1 MVFPMRSKTLFVFLS
16 VILFLSGC
24 AWFQEKDLKSS
35 QELARDGMEEFKKGN
50 FNAAIENFEK
60 LKDWY
65 PFDKYA
71 ILAELK
77 IADSHYE
84 LQHYDEA
91 VVAYQ
96 EFENL
101 HPLNEAIPYV
111 IYRIGMCYYNRV
123 DTVDR
128 DQSTARKAL
137 ENFERLQKQF
147 PEDQYS
153 KRAGEHIHNCIKN
166 LAGHELY
173 VGMYYYK
180 TKHYKAALHRFK
192 SVLYDFPDVGIHRQA
207 MDYIAQ
213 CEHVMGTETVGK
225 P

>member
-1 MVFPMRSKTLFVFLS
+1 MVFF
-16 VILFLSGC
+16 SGC
-24 AWFQEKDLKSS
+24 SWLQEKDVKSS
-35 QELARDGMEEFKKGN
+35 QELARDGMDEFKAGN
-50 FNAAIENFEK
+50 YNAAIENFEK

-84 LQHYDEA
+84 LKHYDEA
-91 VVAYQ
+91 VFAYK

-111 IYRIGMCYYNRV
+111 IYRSGLCYYEQM
-123 DTVDR
+123 DSVDR

-137 ENFERLQKQF
+137 ESFERLQKQF
-147 PEDQYS
+147 PNHEYS
-153 KRAGEHIHNCIKN
+153 KRAGEHIHNCIKS
-166 LAGHELY
+166 LAGHEFY
-173 VGMYYYK
+173 VGIYYYN

-192 SVLYDFPDVGIHRQA
+192 AVLLDYPDVGIHRRA
-207 MDYIAQ
+207 MKYIAQ
-213 CEHVMGTETVGK
+213 CEQAMVE
-225 P
+225 